1 MADSDVMLALRDGV
15 DVYTFGVSTAA
26 YSSMRRST
34 RWRWS
39 AQARTG
45 RSPAVQ
51 FVGRGEDSITLE
63 GVIYPQFKGGLNQL
77 PRMRAEADKGRPF
90 LMADSLG
97 RVDYGYW
104 CITQIDDAQEYL
116 YKDGTPRKTTFQLSL
131 TAYGEDR
138 YDD

>member
-1 MADSDVMLALRDGV
+1 MADRDVMLALRAGS

-26 YSSMRRST
+26 YNSMRRST

-39 AQARTG
+39 SQARAG
-45 RSPAVQ
+45 RSPAAQ
-51 FVGRGEDSITLE
+51 FIGKGDDSISLE

-77 PRMRAEADKGRPF
+77 PRMRLEADRGRPF

-104 CITQIDDAQEYL
+104 CITQIDEVQEYFMAHGL
-116 YKDGTPRKTTFQLSL
+116 PRKITFDLML